1 MGFEPPVLDQQ
12 HGMPEQDRERR
23 AYVRRED
30 DHGSIVP
37 LVISVLV
44 TVCGGLAALF
54 LFFAAMD
61 AIDPGDAVVAT
72 VIAIVFGLVW
82 FAGFWYR
89 HKTHAGR
96 NQWRDRERRGF

>member
-1 MGFEPPVLDQQ
+1 
-12 HGMPEQDRERR
+12 
-23 AYVRRED
+23 
-30 DHGSIVP
+30 
-37 LVISVLV
+37 
-44 TVCGGLAALF
+44 
-54 LFFAAMD
+54 
-61 AIDPGDAVVAT
+61 VVAT